1 MVASSRPAV
10 SFSIGLVEVGEPQAV
25 IADGPGYVATGTVG
39 APDNY
44 IPTVWLSPPN
54 R

>member
-1 MVASSRPAV
+1 MPDEAS
-10 SFSIGLVEVGEPQAV
+10 FGQGEPQAV
-25 IADGPGYVATGTVG
+25 IPDGSGYVATGTVG

-44 IPTVWLSPPN
+44 IPTVWLSPSN

>member
-1 MVASSRPAV
+1 MPDEAV
-10 SFSIGLVEVGEPQAV
+10 FGQGEPQAV
-25 IADGPGYVATGTVG
+25 ISDGPGYVATGTVG

-44 IPTVWLSPPN
+44 IPTVWLSPSN